1 MLTLTLLHLAPLIQ
15 GPAQFQE
22 ARQFIDWTNDGPRL
36 VREHR
41 PAAVNGA
48 GNGSGRSFGQT
59 MRWEDDDNGQGWIA
73 DSVAVG
79 DHGSLVMAGMFLNS
93 GGYRLYPAGTWD
105 PVFDARSDSLRTQ
118 VAVADYAAT
127 CAAISVYS
135 SPATGGGYDHE
146 PVLEV
151 YLEGD
156 ASLPAW
162 SASFPISD
170 AYYSDGQGVRIS
182 DDGEV
187 IFAWFGYPSGGVKI
201 KAFTKDGVL
210 LSERGFGVVSGAAIP
225 QGSQI
230 SDDGAIAMIQVS
242 DQIKLYDVHGGQV
255 LLREKMRDH
264 GLYCMFSGSDLSG
277 DGRSFAFGGY
287 GMVQVF
293 RETSPGTWTRTDELN
308 FDTAKFC
315 GPLALSQDGSRVG
328 YVVQDGAGDDFEIR
342 LHDLNAGVELF
353 RHSISAPGTTVQL
366 WASDLDLDDAG
377 ETVAVASWGDSAH
390 LTPEGI
396 VLDDAGNV
404 LSDYW
409 MNGSALRVD
418 VDPTGQV
425 VAFGSKDAHANHF
438 GHGGDVLCADTRP
451 ADLRVL
457 GFPARGAT
465 LNVEVAATGDW
476 AVIAVADALGASPT
490 PFGAS
495 QLDLATT
502 VAQTPP
508 LAIPPQGLHQLFQV
522 PWTPQL
528 SSRLLHLQAAIGSG
542 ATGHLSNR
550 VSMHVMP

>member
-187 IFAWFGYPSGGVKI
+187 SSREADNKGGENGDTDSGTHRAQVTSLRFSSGG
-201 KAFTKDGVL
+201 GGCGMQCGHL
-210 LSERGFGVVSGAAIP
+210 LP
-225 QGSQI
+225 
-230 SDDGAIAMIQVS
+230 AMPCTCC
-242 DQIKLYDVHGGQV
+242 K
-255 LLREKMRDH
+255 
-264 GLYCMFSGSDLSG
+264 
-277 DGRSFAFGGY
+277 
-287 GMVQVF
+287 
-293 RETSPGTWTRTDELN
+293 
-308 FDTAKFC
+308 
-315 GPLALSQDGSRVG
+315 
-328 YVVQDGAGDDFEIR
+328 
-342 LHDLNAGVELF
+342 
-353 RHSISAPGTTVQL
+353 HS
-366 WASDLDLDDAG
+366 
-377 ETVAVASWGDSAH
+377 
-390 LTPEGI
+390 
-396 VLDDAGNV
+396 
-404 LSDYW
+404 
-409 MNGSALRVD
+409 
-418 VDPTGQV
+418 
-425 VAFGSKDAHANHF
+425 
-438 GHGGDVLCADTRP
+438 
-451 ADLRVL
+451 
-457 GFPARGAT
+457 
-465 LNVEVAATGDW
+465 
-476 AVIAVADALGASPT
+476 
-490 PFGAS
+490 S
-495 QLDLATT
+495 QL
-502 VAQTPP
+502 
-508 LAIPPQGLHQLFQV
+508 
-522 PWTPQL
+522 
-528 SSRLLHLQAAIGSG
+528 
-542 ATGHLSNR
+542 
-550 VSMHVMP
+550 